1 MFHCSFLL
9 LQEIQT
15 SRVQECKFFSY
26 TDKDKVFGGF
36 AVMTCN
42 MEFYIIV
49 DIDKGK
55 DEVRVKKLAAL
66 PGTCY
71 ISLCSPSHCY
81 YERGSSPIM
90 KNEPSVH
97 VQCIKTIIVV

>member
-1 MFHCSFLL
+1 MYPCFLL
-9 LQEIQT
+9 SQEIQT

-42 MEFYIIV
+42 TEFYIIV

-55 DEVRVKKLAAL
+55 DEVRIKKLAAL
-66 PGTCY
+66 PGTCKY
-71 ISLCSPSHCY
+71 LASRAHATCTTKEVMI
-81 YERGSSPIM
+81 
-90 KNEPSVH
+90 
-97 VQCIKTIIVV
+97 IIVCGLLSISKQ